1 MGAGLEKEGM
11 GATWT
16 GCIDEGN
23 QGASCRLR
31 AEELG
36 AGRMRPTAEGGGSQG
51 SSGEAA
57 AGSSLS
63 HGGATGRTWGS
74 GGGG

>member
-1 MGAGLEKEGM
+1 VGA
-11 GATWT
+11 AWT
-16 GCIDEGN
+16 GCINEGIR
-23 QGASCRLR
+23 GASCRLR
-31 AEELG
+31 AAEMG
-36 AGRMRPTAEGGGSQG
+36 AGRMWPAAEGGSQG
-51 SSGEAA
+51 SSSEAA